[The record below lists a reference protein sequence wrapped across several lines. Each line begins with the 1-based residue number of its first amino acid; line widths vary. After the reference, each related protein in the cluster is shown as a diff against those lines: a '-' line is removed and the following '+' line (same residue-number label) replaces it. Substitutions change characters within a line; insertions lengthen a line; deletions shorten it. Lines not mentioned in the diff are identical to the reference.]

1 MSMTKEERD
10 AVVVLPNV
18 ELTGKL
24 IDVVVAKAKELIAE

>member
-10 AVVVLPNV
+10 AVVVLRNV